1 MYMKKSETL
10 TFKYR
15 GKMYEFTDQW
25 AETCLADSAAFQLEQ
40 FKYLLEV
47 KDFVTLTNRINNQ
60 IKFGFLKEVS
70 YIK

>member
-1 MYMKKSETL
+1 MKKPKVI

-25 AETCLADSAAFQLEQ
+25 EETCLAASAAFQLEQ

-60 IKFGFLKEVS
+60 IKFGFLKEIS
-70 YIK
+70 

>member
-1 MYMKKSETL
+1 MYMKKSKTL

-15 GKMYEFTDQW
+15 GKIYEFTDQW
-25 AETCLADSAAFQLEQ
+25 EETCLADSAAFQLEQ

-60 IKFGFLKEVS
+60 TKFGFLKEIS
-70 YIK
+70 

>member
-1 MYMKKSETL
+1 MYMKKSKTL
-10 TFKYR
+10 TFKYK

-60 IKFGFLKEVS
+60 IKFGFLKEIS
-70 YIK
+70 